1 MKNHKV
7 FKLYY
12 SRQHKMKRQRITRI
26 LELYLSSVLIY
37 CLGIFLFKYFP
48 YYQKILHPQTQQ
60 ALLYLY
66 LGYLILAPFL
76 YLIFAKEDS
85 ENKPYLVLKGLKK
98 VFIKLFALFKK
109 RNIKWSERKSLEHE
123 LNYQKPKLLKK
134 EKVAF
139 LFILVKL
146 FYLPLMINFFYNNFN
161 HLFYL
166 KDQLMVN
173 PLNSLWYPLIVTSVF
188 AIDTG
193 VFAIGYAF
201 ESKKLKNVVKSVEP
215 TFFGWFVAI
224 VCYPPFNIWVGN
236 YIPWGA
242 NDYVLF
248 STPLTTVLA
257 RLAVVFFLVIY
268 VWATIALG
276 FKASNLTNRGIV
288 TKFPYSIIRHPAYI
302 SKNMIWWLTLL
313 PLLNWKFALGM
324 FFWSVIYFFRTT
336 TEEKHL
342 SKDPDYIAYKKK
354 VKWRL
359 VPGVY

>member
-1 MKNHKV
+1 MQK
-7 FKLYY
+7 
-12 SRQHKMKRQRITRI
+12 QRITRF

-37 CLGIFLFKYFP
+37 CLGIIIFRYFP
-48 YYQKILHPQTQQ
+48 YYQKILHQQTQNI
-60 ALLYLY
+60 LLYLY
-66 LGYLILAPFL
+66 LGYLIGAPFL
-76 YLIFAKEDS
+76 YLIFAKADS

-98 VFIKLFALFKK
+98 IFIRLFALFKK
-109 RNIKWSERKSLEHE
+109 KN
-123 LNYQKPKLLKK
+123 QKKGDGLKAIDCKKIKLLRN

-139 LFILVKL
+139 LFLLVKI

-166 KDQLMVN
+166 KGQLTIN
-173 PLNSLWYPLIVTSVF
+173 PWFTLWYSLIVTLMF

-193 VFAIGYAF
+193 IFAIGYAF
-201 ESKKLKNVVKSVEP
+201 ESKKLKNIVKSVEP

-224 VCYPPFNIWVGN
+224 VCYPPFNIWMGH

-248 STPLTTVLA
+248 STPLITTLA
-257 RLAVVFFLVIY
+257 RLTVIFFLIIY
-268 VWATIALG
+268 VWATVALG

-302 SKNMIWWLTLL
+302 SKNMIWWITLL
-313 PLLNWKFALGM
+313 PVMGWKFALGM
-324 FFWSVIYFFRTT
+324 MFWSAIYFFRVT

-342 SKDPDYIAYKKK
+342 SKDPDYIAYKKN
-354 VKWRL
+354 VRWRL
-359 VPGVY
+359 VPGIY